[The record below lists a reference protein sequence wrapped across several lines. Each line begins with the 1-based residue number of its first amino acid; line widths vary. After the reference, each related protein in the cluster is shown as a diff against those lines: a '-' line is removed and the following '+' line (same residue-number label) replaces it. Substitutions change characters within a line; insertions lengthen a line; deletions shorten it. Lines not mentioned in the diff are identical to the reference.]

1 MLALK
6 YSIIYKNMH
15 IYTKIFKTIKAVD
28 VYAYKC
34 QKLKSKKKK
43 V

>member
-1 MLALK
+1 
-6 YSIIYKNMH
+6 MH

-34 QKLKSKKKK
+34 QKLKSKKKSVK
-43 V
+43 ISNFIPLSF